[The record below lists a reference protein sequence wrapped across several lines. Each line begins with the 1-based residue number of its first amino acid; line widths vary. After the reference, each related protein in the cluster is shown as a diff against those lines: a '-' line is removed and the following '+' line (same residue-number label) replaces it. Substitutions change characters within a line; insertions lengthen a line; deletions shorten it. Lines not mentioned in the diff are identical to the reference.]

1 MKIKRF
7 FITMLALAAGLTAF
21 AQETE
26 YVQNNWFAGIGGGVN
41 ISWDGE
47 RFVDRPGSHIGAGYA
62 ADVYIGKWFND
73 IAGFRVGW
81 QGLTTS
87 DQYIDFAKKKLM
99 YVHGDILVRAH
110 RNIIPYVHA
119 GYMKIDKGTAAGG
132 LGLMFPIYL
141 GKVVRIV
148 PDFRYAIFPNAAID
162 RVGPKTGR
170 VGPGSNLSAT
180 LGLAFNLGGKLKPKT
195 VYVDRESIKYVDK
208 PYAVHDTVY
217 IRETVPDTDGKA
229 AEINEFLRN
238 TTLFEFDSYEIT
250 EEAKF
255 GLDKVVDWL
264 KKYPKVTAKVD
275 GHTDNIGTAAY
286 NQKLSEN
293 RAKAIV
299 DYLVKKG
306 IAANRLSYEGHGFNQ
321 PAADNKTWF
330 GRHQNR
336 RIEITFTNHE

>member
-7 FITMLALAAGLTAF
+7 VITMLALAAGLTAF

-26 YVQNNWFAGIGGGVN
+26 YVQYNWFAGIGGGVN

-47 RFVDRPGSHIGAGYA
+47 RFADRPGSHVGAGHA
-62 ADVYIGKWFND
+62 ADVYLGKWIND

-87 DQYIDFAKKKLM
+87 DQYVDFAKKKLM
-99 YVHGDILVRAH
+99 YAHADVLVRLH
-110 RNIIPYVHA
+110 RSFIPYVHA
-119 GYMKIDKGTAAGG
+119 GYMKIDQGTAAGG

-148 PDFRYAIFPNAAID
+148 PDFRYAIFPNAAIN
-162 RVGPKTGR
+162 REGNKSGR
-170 VGPGSNLSAT
+170 IGPGSNLSAT
-180 LGLAFNLGGKLKPKT
+180 IGLAFNLGGKLVPKT

-217 IRETVPDTDGKA
+217 VTRPDIGGKTQ
-229 AEINEFLRN
+229 EVNEFLQN
-238 TTLFEFDSYEIT
+238 TTLFEFDSFKIT
-250 EEAKF
+250 EEAKL
-255 GLDKVVDWL
+255 GLDRVVDWM
-264 KKYPKVTAKVD
+264 KRYPKVTAKVD
-275 GHTDNIGTAAY
+275 GHTDNIGTEAY
-286 NQKLSEN
+286 NQELSEK

-299 DYLVKKG
+299 DYLVDKG
-306 IAANRLSYEGHGFNQ
+306 IASNRLSYEGHGYSQ
-321 PAADNKTWF
+321 PVGDNNTWL

-336 RIEITFTNHE
+336 RIEITFNYDD

>member
-7 FITMLALAAGLTAF
+7 VITMLALAAGLSAA

-26 YVQNNWFAGIGGGVN
+26 YVQYNWFAGVGGGVN
-41 ISWDGE
+41 IGWDGE
-47 RFVDRPGSHIGAGYA
+47 KFVSRENSHVGAGYA
-62 ADVYIGKWFND
+62 VDVYVGKWFND
-73 IAGFRVGW
+73 VAGFRVGW

-99 YVHGDILVRAH
+99 YAHADVLVRLH
-110 RNIIPYVHA
+110 RNVIPYVHA
-119 GYMKIDKGTAAGG
+119 GYMKIDAGTAAGG

-148 PDFRYAIFPNAAID
+148 PDFRYAIFPNSAIN
-162 RVGPKTGR
+162 REGSKSGR

-180 LGLAFNLGGKLKPKT
+180 VGLAFNLGGKLKPKT
-195 VYVDRESIKYVDK
+195 IYVDRESIKYVDK

-217 IRETVPDTDGKA
+217 VTRPDIDGKTQ
-229 AEINEFLRN
+229 EVNDFLQN

-250 EEAKF
+250 EEAKL
-255 GLDKVVDWL
+255 GLDRVVEWM
-264 KKYPKVTAKVD
+264 KRYPKVTAKVD
-275 GHTDNIGTAAY
+275 GHTDNIGTEAY
-286 NQKLSEN
+286 NQTLSEN

-299 DYLVKKG
+299 DYLTDKG
-306 IAANRLSYEGHGFNQ
+306 IAANRLSYEGHGFSQ
-321 PAADNKTWF
+321 PVGDNSTWL

-336 RIEITFTNHE
+336 RIEITFKYDD